1 MDFDIEGK
9 LIVKKDNKFIIVDSK
24 DNEDMDEEI
33 DLEKN
38 DLFEESEDVYLFDND
53 KKEKYKKKKK
63 IMKNKRSRSNS
74 SLGEEAEEY

>member
-1 MDFDIEGK
+1 
-9 LIVKKDNKFIIVDSK
+9 
-24 DNEDMDEEI
+24 MDEEI

>member
-63 IMKNKRSRSNS
+63 IIKNKRSRSNS